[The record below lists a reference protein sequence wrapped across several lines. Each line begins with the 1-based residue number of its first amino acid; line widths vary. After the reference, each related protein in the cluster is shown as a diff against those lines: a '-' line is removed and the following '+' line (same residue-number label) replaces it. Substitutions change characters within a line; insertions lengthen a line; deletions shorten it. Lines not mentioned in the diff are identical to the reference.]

1 MRTTVRLDEHL
12 LQQAKQHAAASGTTL
27 TAVLEQAL
35 RESLARRAATARL
48 DPVRLKTFR
57 GGGVRPG
64 VHLDDSAS
72 LLDVMVDRDET
83 NPGPLRSLPAAPFG
97 GPSDGGVPST

>member
-12 LQQAKQHAAASGTTL
+12 LHQAKQCAAASGTTL

-35 RESLARRAATARL
+35 RESLARRAAAARL
-48 DPVRLKTFR
+48 EPVRLKTFR

-64 VHLDDSAS
+64 VDLDDSAS
-72 LLDVMVDRDET
+72 LLDVMVD
-83 NPGPLRSLPAAPFG
+83 
-97 GPSDGGVPST
+97 